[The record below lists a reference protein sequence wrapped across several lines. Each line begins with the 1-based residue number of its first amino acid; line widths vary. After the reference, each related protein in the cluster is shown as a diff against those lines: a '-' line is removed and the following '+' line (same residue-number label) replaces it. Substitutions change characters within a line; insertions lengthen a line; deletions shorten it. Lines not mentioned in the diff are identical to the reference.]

1 MFMQRAIIVGIM
13 IAISTSIIG
22 SFLILK
28 RFSMIGHGLS
38 HVTFAAVALSLF
50 LGTQPIYISLP
61 VVILASILILKIN
74 EKASIH
80 GDAAIGLVS
89 SVSIAFGT
97 VLASLNGGFSIDL
110 YSYLFGNILTIQSID
125 MWTSIFISLLVIG
138 SVIYFYQ
145 DLFALTYDES
155 YAKISNV
162 KVNRLNTI
170 LAVLTAAVIV
180 IGTRAIGTML
190 ISSLIVFPMVI
201 SMQFKSGFKN
211 TILMAVFIGIF
222 NVITGLII
230 SYFMELPSGSTIV
243 LVSGLVFF
251 IVYVYH
257 SFRKV

>member
-1 MFMQRAIIVGIM
+1 
-13 IAISTSIIG
+13 
-22 SFLILK
+22 
-28 RFSMIGHGLS
+28 
-38 HVTFAAVALSLF
+38 
-50 LGTQPIYISLP
+50 
-61 VVILASILILKIN
+61 
-74 EKASIH
+74 
-80 GDAAIGLVS
+80 
-89 SVSIAFGT
+89 
-97 VLASLNGGFSIDL
+97 
-110 YSYLFGNILTIQSID
+110 
-125 MWTSIFISLLVIG
+125 
-138 SVIYFYQ
+138 VIYFYQ